1 MFELNEAQAAAL
13 AADGNVLVDAGPGTG
28 KTQLIATKVA
38 QLVESGVDSRH
49 LLVLTFSR
57 RAAIQ
62 LKRRLGETSGAACEV
77 RTFHGFASRLLEAG
91 GPRFK
96 TRRLLSAFADA
107 LVFDRALRTT
117 PVATFDSMTRM
128 SEHFRI
134 DAERFASD
142 LRRNQ
147 FADVT
152 RLRGNATA
160 RLQDLIGIAD
170 TAAEGRQRLRA
181 SDLNDLIAR
190 AVESLSDPA
199 SVPSRWLA
207 GRYTHLL
214 IDEFQDID
222 RLQLTMCEKIGAT
235 VFAVGDPAQSIYRFR
250 GAVHGIFDEG
260 KSRLKLRQF
269 ALTESRRCPQAI
281 CELAAATPLLNATPL
296 KSAAG
301 RDGSIEVR
309 FARTTLDEAS
319 LIADRIEDALE
330 DGVEAERI
338 AVLVRSM
345 RPLGTA
351 VVAEL
356 AARRIDVATSGREA
370 FFADENVNV
379 MRLALRA
386 LAQPNEPSRWVAF
399 FSAPCLGYDVTS
411 LRIRAATAKLDSLDR
426 VLTFLE
432 HSGLEGSV
440 EIVGLCASLRAA
452 ADCFEQGDLR
462 NATRRIVSGLGLLER
477 AVKDDDAAR
486 ARVSI
491 GRLTKLMD
499 SLAEGQRAMSALGA
513 AASSASIVARI
524 HEYADTLGA
533 DETPDDETHGVRV
546 LSIHAAKGLEFDFV
560 VIGDAVE
567 GRLPAAAR
575 PSTLLDDD
583 DKAALLEAGVDCVD
597 GRGDEGLIE
606 EASLWYVAVT
616 RTRDLL
622 LITYAAQGS
631 DGTPQRVSRFVPSTG
646 DENIKPYERS
656 HERFELQ
663 FAGSDDPHARHILE
677 NLATESPILAAL
689 QNDGAEAFAALENRP
704 VIVPGNLS
712 VSAASTWVECPRRF
726 YYQYALGLQRE
737 SSTEARRGTAMH
749 AVLAQFHEQ
758 FTTFDHDSVSA
769 LPLWRER
776 LRALREAVWSRSNF
790 EADAVRDATAALADR
805 QLGRYAEAL
814 AIEAETRPFT
824 VVATERDI
832 YVKFPSGSL
841 RGRVDRIDRL
851 ADGSLIVR
859 DYKTGKRRAFFLR
872 ALQKSFKDGAPGPG
886 AFDPSLRP
894 QLALYRNGVE
904 ATIGAPVSTLEFIY
918 LKGANDEVA
927 IARDSM
933 TINEV
938 NRPMLDAFNEIV
950 DREFVSGFAIGAEVP
965 MTRDEGACRFCEF
978 GLRRLCPGADA

>member
-13 AADGNVLVDAGPGTG
+13 AAGGNVLVDAGPGTG
-28 KTQLIATKVA
+28 KTHLIAAKVA
-38 QLVESGVDSRH
+38 QLVASGVDSRH

-62 LKRRLGETSGAACEV
+62 LKKRLGQTNGATSEV

-107 LVFDRALRTT
+107 LVFDRALKTT
-117 PVATFDSMTRM
+117 PLSTFDSMTRM
-128 SEHFRI
+128 SEHFHI

-147 FADVT
+147 FADVA
-152 RLRGNATA
+152 RLRRNATA
-160 RLQDLIGIAD
+160 RLQDLISIAD
-170 TAAEGRQRLRA
+170 AAAEGRERLRA
-181 SDLNDLIAR
+181 ADLNDLIAR
-190 AVESLSDPA
+190 AVDALSDAA
-199 SVPSRWLA
+199 SVQSRWLA

-222 RLQLTMCEKIGAT
+222 RLQLTICEKIGAT

-281 CELAAATPLLNATPL
+281 CELAAATPLVNATPL
-296 KSAAG
+296 RSTAG
-301 RDGSIEVR
+301 RDGSIAVR
-309 FARTTLDEAS
+309 SARTTLDEAS
-319 LIADRIEDALE
+319 LIADSIEDALAG
-330 DGVEAERI
+330 GVAAERI

-356 AARRIDVATSGREA
+356 DARRIDVATNGREA

-379 MRLALRA
+379 MRLALRV
-386 LAQPNEPSRWVAF
+386 LAKPNEPARWVAF
-399 FSAPCLGYDVTS
+399 LSAPCLGYDVTS
-411 LRIRAATAKLDSLDR
+411 LRIRTAAAKLDSLDR
-426 VLTFLE
+426 ALIWIE
-432 HSGLEGSV
+432 HSGFEGSV
-440 EIVGLCASLRAA
+440 DIVVLCASLRAA
-452 ADCFEQGDLR
+452 AECFEQGDLR

-477 AVKDDDAAR
+477 SVKDEDAAR
-486 ARVSI
+486 ARLSI
-491 GRLTKLMD
+491 SRLTKLMD
-499 SLAEGQRAMSALGA
+499 SLAEGQRAMSALGG

-524 HEYADTLGA
+524 EEYADTIGA

-567 GRLPAAAR
+567 GRFPAAAR
-575 PSTLLDDD
+575 PSTMLSGNDR
-583 DKAALLEAGVDCVD
+583 AALLEAGVDCVD
-597 GRGDEGLIE
+597 GRDDEGMIE

-616 RTRDLL
+616 RTRHAL
-622 LITYAAQGS
+622 LITHAAQGA
-631 DGTPQRVSRFVPSTG
+631 DGTPQRVSRFVPSTD
-646 DENIKPYERS
+646 DENIEPYERS

-663 FAGSDDPHARHILE
+663 FARSDDPAARRLLA
-677 NLATESPILAAL
+677 NLAIASPIVEAL
-689 QNDGAEAFAALENRP
+689 RNDGAEAFTALENRP
-704 VIVPGNLS
+704 VVVPGSLS

-749 AVLAQFHEQ
+749 DVLARFHSE
-758 FTTFDHDSVSA
+758 FETFDRDSVSA
-769 LPLWRER
+769 LPRWRQR
-776 LRALREAVWSRSNF
+776 LRALREKVWSESNF
-790 EADAVRDATAALADR
+790 EADAVRDATASVADR
-805 QLGRYAEAL
+805 QLERYAVAL
-814 AIEAETRPFT
+814 AAEAESRPFT
-824 VVATERDI
+824 VVATERNI
-832 YVKFPSGSL
+832 EVTFPSGSL
-841 RGRVDRIDRL
+841 RGRIDRIDRL

-859 DYKTGKRRAFFLR
+859 DYKTGRKGNAFLG
-872 ALQKSFKDGAPGPG
+872 ALKNSFKDGVPGPG
-886 AFDPSLRP
+886 TFDPNLRP
-894 QLALYRNGVE
+894 QLALYRTGVE
-904 ATIGAPVSTLEFIY
+904 TSTGTPVSTLEFIY
-918 LKGANDEVA
+918 LKGTKDEVA
-927 IARDSM
+927 IARDST
-933 TINEV
+933 TIDES

-950 DREFVSGFAIGAEVP
+950 EKEFVRAFSTGAEVP
-965 MTRDEGACRFCEF
+965 TTSDEGACRFCEF
-978 GLRRLCPGADA
+978 GIRRLCPGADS